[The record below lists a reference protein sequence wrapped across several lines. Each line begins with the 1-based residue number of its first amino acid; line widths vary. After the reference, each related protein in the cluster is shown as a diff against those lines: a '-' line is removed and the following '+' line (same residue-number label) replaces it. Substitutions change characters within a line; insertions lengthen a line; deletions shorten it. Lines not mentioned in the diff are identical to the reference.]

1 MMKKN
6 INSQSRR
13 AGFSLI
19 EVMISMTIFMVVIAA
34 AYGVMR
40 ISLFQRNSVST
51 NIDAVKSARIALN
64 YIRRDAINAGLG
76 YHNVGGLVPD
86 GFVRKI
92 ISAPPDTDADDR
104 DLLTGIISGE
114 NITSNSLNPLPNT
127 KMDALGFVTRDM
139 TFNDGNPISVT
150 GTSVLGQDVIV
161 QTASN
166 VAQLFNPYDLYLI
179 ETDIS
184 QVVGVVTEV
193 PSNSSFKFGFGTV
206 DPLDVNLSATA
217 TGSQQSLLAVSNLVG
232 TMKKIIIVTYNISPD
247 GVLLRK
253 TYANNTGEPKG
264 AQIQVHE
271 LINNVQNFQV
281 NYLMDDGTI
290 TSDPSLGNNG
300 RLNQQRMNQVIEM
313 EIIITILPV
322 RTDSRTP
329 TPITIK
335 EVISARNLRYSV
347 N

>member
-1 MMKKN
+1 MKQKN
-6 INSQSRR
+6 INSQPRR

-19 EVMISMTIFMVVIAA
+19 ELMISMVIFMVVITAV
-34 AYGVMR
+34 YGVMK
-40 ISLFQRNSVST
+40 ISLLQRNTTTT

-92 ISAPPDTDADDR
+92 LDASADTDVDDR

-114 NITSNSLNPLPNT
+114 NVTSNSLNTSPNT
-127 KMDALGFVTRDM
+127 KMDALGFVTRDL
-139 TFNDGNPISVT
+139 TFNGGNPVSVT
-150 GTSVLGQDVIV
+150 GTTTSGSDVVV

-166 VAQLFNPYDLYLI
+166 TAQLFKLYDLYLI

-193 PSNSSFKFGFGTV
+193 PSSSSFKFGFGTA
-206 DPLDVNLSATA
+206 DPLGVNLSATA
-217 TGSQQSLLAVSNLVG
+217 TGSNKSLLAVSNVTG
-232 TMKKIIIVTYNISPD
+232 TLKKINMVLYSISPD

-253 TYANNTGEPKG
+253 TYANNTGEPRD

-271 LINNVQNFQV
+271 LINNVQNFQI
-281 NYLMDDGTI
+281 NYLMDDGTV

-300 RLNQQRMNQVIEM
+300 RLNQQKMNQVIQM
-313 EIIITILPV
+313 EIIITVLPV
-322 RTDSRTP
+322 SADSRTP
-329 TPITIK
+329 TPVTIK
-335 EVISARNLRYSV
+335 EVISARNLRYAV